1 MTKWLPLPLLSS
13 HTPSAVTAF
22 AVTTRAAC
30 ERARIETR
38 DDLGPR
44 MAEGYTIAGSP
55 GSEQS

>member
-13 HTPSAVTAF
+13 HTPSAVTASELTH
-22 AVTTRAAC
+22 VTSPRS
-30 ERARIETR
+30 R